1 MNTLYAMQ
9 FFILFV
15 IASCTVKTMVN
26 YNTNGKINGIH
37 RKPQLFSLLFII
49 LNFNRTLVWFAPCF
63 AFKMVLQMVLI
74 CTFRTGLFM
83 ITVHGRYMFKSR
95 YSARL
100 KRLLFTVLLCFLR
113 GLYTLD
119 KKKLKLFYDLIIF
132 QWVHFLS

>member
-1 MNTLYAMQ
+1 
-9 FFILFV
+9 
-15 IASCTVKTMVN
+15 
-26 YNTNGKINGIH
+26 
-37 RKPQLFSLLFII
+37 
-49 LNFNRTLVWFAPCF
+49 
-63 AFKMVLQMVLI
+63 MVLQMVLI

-119 KKKLKLFYDLIIF
+119 KKKLKLFYDHFPVSSFFILIWFDNLINY
-132 QWVHFLS
+132 S